1 MMGRDQEGCYNSSL
15 FQSTKEYEN
24 YEKVKRNSEFPTIL
38 WWILKFERR
47 LCQKKHISVN
57 FTFTFKHFIMQ
68 KRSQYY
74 RCWLAVRFKRNSK
87 VQTFKVKLIIDN
99 QTHIKYILFVLV
111 FSSPVYSDY
120 HFGRSWAG
128 WQHIQHC
135 RALKVE
141 TLWSL
146 KCLSGNWQAWGQNP
160 IQIPN
165 PRTWAVTKI
174 LWATHPTVNPTLL
187 ANP

>member
-1 MMGRDQEGCYNSSL
+1 MMN
-15 FQSTKEYEN
+15 
-24 YEKVKRNSEFPTIL
+24 
-38 WWILKFERR
+38 FEIW
-47 LCQKKHISVN
+47 KHISVN
-57 FTFTFKHFIMQ
+57 FTFTFKHFMQ

-174 LWATHPTVNPTLL
+174 SYTTPHSSLHPDHDFYLGGVTDKIQTVKSWLPDHTKL
-187 ANP
+187 AAFDF

>member
-1 MMGRDQEGCYNSSL
+1 MMN
-15 FQSTKEYEN
+15 
-24 YEKVKRNSEFPTIL
+24 
-38 WWILKFERR
+38 FEIW
-47 LCQKKHISVN
+47 KHISVN
-57 FTFTFKHFIMQ
+57 FTFTFKHFMQ

-111 FSSPVYSDY
+111 FSSPVYSEY
-120 HFGRSWAG
+120 HFWRSWAG

-174 LWATHPTVNPTLL
+174 FKLPSPDKPKQSPNKSKDPVSPKGIGTLIFCGSPKTL
-187 ANP
+187 KWVKKV